1 MARSSSMTSI
11 RRPLPSIFPVMKLC
25 RYPVSQVQN
34 AKRVPAS
41 GLVISTDYGIA
52 PRLAMTVAAETYAF
66 RPWVRRAGASI
77 VLVAAGV
84 TGAIVIALIANPAA
98 RYGWIGERAVWA
110 YIGTLWIGGLKV
122 WLGTRRSV
130 AEVGEETLTLRPLH
144 QFRSRTLR
152 WSDIRGTEQMIGGDR
167 MIVYYD
173 TARGMRFVA
182 LNLNLIK
189 GRRTFLAMID
199 ERLRSMGFVEK
210 TVDRSRYLSRPQ

>member
-1 MARSSSMTSI
+1 MT
-11 RRPLPSIFPVMKLC
+11 LC
-25 RYPVSQVQN
+25 RYPVSRGQN
-34 AKRVPAS
+34 AKRIPAS
-41 GLVISTDYGIA
+41 GLVVSTAYGIEL
-52 PRLAMTVAAETYAF
+52 RLAMPFISESYAF

-84 TGAIVIALIANPAA
+84 TAAIVITLVANPAA
-98 RYGWIGERAVWA
+98 RYGWIGERAVWV
-110 YIGTLWIGGLKV
+110 YIATLWIGGLKV
-122 WLGTRRSV
+122 WLGTRRAV

-152 WSDIRGTEQMIGGDR
+152 WNDIRGTEQMIGGDR

-189 GRRTFLAMID
+189 GRRTFLVTID
-199 ERLRSMGFVEK
+199 GRLRAMGFIEK